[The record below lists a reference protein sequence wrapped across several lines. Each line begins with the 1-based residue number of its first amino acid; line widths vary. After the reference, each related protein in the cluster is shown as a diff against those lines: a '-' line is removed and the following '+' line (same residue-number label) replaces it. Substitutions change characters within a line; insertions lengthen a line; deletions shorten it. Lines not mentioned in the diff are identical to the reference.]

1 MIGEKKMANEV
12 SDIEIASPSVV
23 KHAARN
29 FAAALSETAQFKAF
43 EQAYDTLRKDSPAQ
57 EALAAYR
64 EKARSLQAMLM
75 LSAVEEAERAELE
88 RLKQDYLSRPGVRA
102 YNAAEADLIELSQA
116 VAGRISEA
124 IGLNYAASC
133 GASCCG

>member
-1 MIGEKKMANEV
+1 MEPNQLEV
-12 SDIEIASPSVV
+12 SPPEAASS
-23 KHAARN
+23 AARA
-29 FAAALSETAQFKAF
+29 FAAALAETTQFKAF